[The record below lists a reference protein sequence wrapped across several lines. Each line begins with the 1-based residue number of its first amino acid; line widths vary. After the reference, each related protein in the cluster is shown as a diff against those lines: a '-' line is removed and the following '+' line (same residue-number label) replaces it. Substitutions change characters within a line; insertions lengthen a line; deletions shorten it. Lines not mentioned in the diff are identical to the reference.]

1 MSTRVKVVVQRMR
14 DNVAG
19 WPCINFDYEKETKRI
34 MDVVA
39 AGNPE
44 TKFDVVY
51 YTSMQQAHLNTS
63 QTTHKYDIKKSDA
76 DEFLRKVK
84 CDPSFMAES
93 KGLFSSR
100 YEHPKRFEPLNVDK
114 EGETKRDLNE
124 KYSHAVSYFTYLWR
138 DQPDILRATAA
149 ADLIGANRQY
159 IRRKQESDEL
169 NVVMIRGTLMLSK
182 RELIRFVC
190 TKNHIFNPPTIK
202 LKELIAQI

>member
-1 MSTRVKVVVQRMR
+1 MNKKLEEKIKRAKKEGVDIKLTGSEFRQYVHISTRKMKYLM
-14 DNVAG
+14 DNDIV
-19 WPCINFDYEKETKRI
+19 P
-34 MDVVA
+34 
-39 AGNPE
+39 
-44 TKFDVVY
+44 
-51 YTSMQQAHLNTS
+51 HLNTG

-84 CDPSFMAES
+84 CDPAFMS
-93 KGLFSSR
+93 DCKGLFSSR
-100 YEHPKRFEPLNVDK
+100 YEHPKRFEPLNADK
-114 EGETKRDLNE
+114 ERETKRDLNE

-169 NVVMIRGTLMLSK
+169 NVVMIKGTLMLSK

-190 TKNHIFNPPTIK
+190 TKKHIFNPPTIK